1 MDSGVTTQGSVLF
14 KFKVNMTSKEL
25 KDFER
30 TMDIIIIG
38 LFITLS
44 IILCI

>member
-14 KFKVNMTSKEL
+14 KFRVNMTSKEI

-30 TMDIIIIG
+30 TLDLIIFFLVLV
-38 LFITLS
+38 LFI
-44 IILCI
+44 ILWI